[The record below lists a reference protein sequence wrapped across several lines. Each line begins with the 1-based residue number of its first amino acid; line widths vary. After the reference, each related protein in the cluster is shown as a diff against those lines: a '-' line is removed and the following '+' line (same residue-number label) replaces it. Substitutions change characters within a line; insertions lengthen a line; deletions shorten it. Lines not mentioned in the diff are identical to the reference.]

1 MTFTVPVAKNRATR
15 AMSSRLEWEDE
26 DIFSESYMDAFYK
39 AHVASRRGNLDEDIA
54 ALEAEIRK

>member
-1 MTFTVPVAKNRATR
+1 
-15 AMSSRLEWEDE
+15 MSARVECEVE
-26 DIFSESYMDAFYK
+26 DIFSEPYMDAFYK